1 MIENENRFDFYF
13 SYWII
18 LWFIISL
25 FIDIYIPF
33 TMLII
38 IFISTFVYIYNKNCK
53 IFESRKYYIILG
65 NYCVFIL
72 KYLLIVYTLLYK
84 YKKINIIKEL
94 YISIVLFIIY
104 CLYYYILTNKLYFND
119 FSMSSKLK
127 DGPIVNLF
135 SLILNNR

>member
-1 MIENENRFDFYF
+1 
-13 SYWII
+13 
-18 LWFIISL
+18 
-25 FIDIYIPF
+25 
-33 TMLII
+33 MLII